1 MPTEQFYTTAPAARE
16 ANISE
21 STLRLWEKTGL
32 VQAQLTTSG
41 VRLFHLPEVL
51 KVARTRQRHKK
62 NTTRGESHKT
72 LQMT

>member
-21 STLRLWEKTGL
+21 STLRLWEKLGL
-32 VQAQLTTSG
+32 VRAQLTSSG
-41 VRLFHLPEVL
+41 VRLFHLAEVL
-51 KVARTRQRHKK
+51 KVARARQRPKRS
-62 NTTRGESHKT
+62 TTRGESHKT